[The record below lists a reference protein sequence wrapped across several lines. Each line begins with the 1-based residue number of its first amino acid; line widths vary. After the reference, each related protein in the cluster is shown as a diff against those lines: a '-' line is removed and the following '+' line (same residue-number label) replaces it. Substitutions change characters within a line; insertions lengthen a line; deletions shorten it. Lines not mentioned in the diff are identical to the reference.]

1 MYTLKPT
8 LMKGILNMNDETIN
22 KMKEK
27 MSKCD
32 SCKHQNWYAGKR
44 CCNYEG
50 FIKKEPT
57 EFWYNYKYSKEVED
71 FYKAYYKTIKQHPDT
86 DFYKYS
92 WFLANNKFL
101 SHKQERS
108 KNMKAKKQEE

>member
-1 MYTLKPT
+1 MNTEMSINNVNTKET
-8 LMKGILNMNDETIN
+8 KTMKA
-22 KMKEK
+22 
-27 MSKCD
+27 SKCD

-57 EFWYNYKYSKEVED
+57 EFCYNYKYSKEVED

-92 WFLANNKFL
+92 WFLAHEKFL
-101 SHKQERS
+101 IHNRK
-108 KNMKAKKQEE
+108 KKDTMKVKKTE